1 MNNLEI
7 PDDLLMIACGEARDI
22 YLNSVVKPLDIY
34 EHDFSLRFEA
44 RMHKLIRKTKNS
56 KKPGQVFWRVAAAI
70 IIFLS
75 VSFASLMSVEAYR
88 EKILEIIT
96 SVFKDRTEYRFS
108 SDVRHTELKEVILGY
123 VPEGLEKE
131 FGEVFGNVYYSRY
144 VSADGRFFYAS
155 VFVFDENSVGEFTL
169 DTEDAYIALESY
181 EFCEAVQV
189 VIKNEETT
197 FYWTDEN
204 LVFVVRGNLERETIS
219 RISEGISVS
228 FADAND

>member
-1 MNNLEI
+1 MNNLEV

-96 SVFKDRTEYRFS
+96 SVFKDRTDFDFFS
-108 SDVRHTELKEVILGY
+108 DKE
-123 VPEGLEKE
+123 PTGLEKVILE
-131 FGEVFGNVYYSRY
+131 YIPSGFEQESSVLFGHVYQAKYRDESNRFFDLHVHVYDKNTVGTLSFDTEEAEVTNIECSFGEALVIAKNGETTVFW
-144 VSADGRFFYAS
+144 
-155 VFVFDENSVGEFTL
+155 
-169 DTEDAYIALESY
+169 TEDN
-181 EFCEAVQV
+181 V
-189 VIKNEETT
+189 VYSI
-197 FYWTDEN
+197 
-204 LVFVVRGNLERETIS
+204 RGNIEKEELI
-219 RISEGISVS
+219 RICEKVS
-228 FADAND
+228 IFLLKN